1 MVAVM
6 STRPV
11 SRIVINHIR
20 DTVRACYARGG
31 SYPACRG
38 ASKHAA
44 WPHWNVQYAY
54 RLSNSRQSFY
64 WCDECLPAKYRQVA
78 DSMLRG
84 GETRR
89 VLEGATAEDF
99 RTTPQVSATR
109 HETGSTI
116 PWRRLL

>member
-1 MVAVM
+1 M
-6 STRPV
+6 SANPLA
-11 SRIVINHIR
+11 RIIINHIR

-44 WPHWNVQYAY
+44 WPHWYIQYSY
-54 RLSNSRQSFY
+54 QRRTRNGGQGFY
-64 WCDECLPAKYRQVA
+64 WCDDCLPAKYREVA

-89 VLEGATAEDF
+89 VLEGATAEDL
-99 RTTPQVSATR
+99 RTAPPAPAAR
-109 HETGSTI
+109 REAGSTI
-116 PWRRLL
+116 PWRSLL